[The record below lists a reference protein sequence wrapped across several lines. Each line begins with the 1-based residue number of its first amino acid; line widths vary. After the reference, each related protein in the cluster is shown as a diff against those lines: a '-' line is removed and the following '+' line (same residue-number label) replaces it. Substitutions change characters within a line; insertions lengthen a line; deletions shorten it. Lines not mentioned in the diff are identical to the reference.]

1 MKKLTVNEI
10 IKNEGI
16 MLHNNKINLVVAPA
30 GSGKT
35 YYIFNTLL
43 NQKEKSVYLCDTS
56 NLRDMIL
63 KDEEIKQKVI
73 GTKTDF
79 KDIEW
84 RDVFILPNCKVMTY
98 AKWYLE
104 KDKHEYADIKTIVCD
119 EIHNLYKYKDRFDN
133 KDKEIEN

>member
-1 MKKLTVNEI
+1 
-10 IKNEGI
+10 
-16 MLHNNKINLVVAPA
+16 VAPA

-43 NQKEKSVYLCDTS
+43 NSKEKSVYLCDTS

-73 GTKTDF
+73 GTKIDL

-104 KDKHEYADIKTIVCD
+104 KDKPEYADIKTIVCD
-119 EIHNLYKYKDRFDN
+119 EIHN
-133 KDKEIEN
+133 